1 MVYRLFMKR
10 SNIMNIPLIV
20 SLVVLV
26 LVLVTAEYY
35 LKNMYYELEFLRI
48 ENVALKL
55 KLAELIG
62 DEDDQ
67 A

>member
-1 MVYRLFMKR
+1 MTYF
-10 SNIMNIPLIV
+10 LIAI
-20 SLVVLV
+20 LVVSVILLV
-26 LVLVTAEYY
+26 LAEYY

>member
-1 MVYRLFMKR
+1 
-10 SNIMNIPLIV
+10 MNIPLIV

-55 KLAELIG
+55 KLVELIG

>member
-1 MVYRLFMKR
+1 MKR

-35 LKNMYYELEFLRI
+35 LKNMYAELEFLRI
-48 ENVALKL
+48 ENVALRL

>member
-1 MVYRLFMKR
+1 MTYF
-10 SNIMNIPLIV
+10 LIAI
-20 SLVVLV
+20 LVVSVILLV
-26 LVLVTAEYY
+26 SAEYY

>member
-10 SNIMNIPLIV
+10 SNIMTYFLIV
-20 SLVVLV
+20 LLVGAAILLV
-26 LVLVTAEYY
+26 LAEYY
-35 LKNMYYELEFLRI
+35 LKSMYTELEFLRI

-55 KLAELIG
+55 KVAELIG
-62 DEDDQ
+62 EINDQ

>member
-1 MVYRLFMKR
+1 
-10 SNIMNIPLIV
+10 MNFFLIAL
-20 SLVVLV
+20 LVVAVVLLV
-26 LVLVTAEYY
+26 LAEYY
-35 LKNMYYELEFLRI
+35 LKNMYNELEFLRI